1 MLQFIIYFVGL
12 RYMFKRKG
20 DRFSQFIL
28 ILSIIGIALGV
39 MSLII
44 VTSVMN
50 GAERAWQNN
59 ILAYMPQVILTTSQ
73 GNINPEK
80 YSVKKI
86 KHLKEIDRITSI
98 VESDVILQSKEN
110 VAISVMIGT
119 DEKLSDPLFKHL
131 QNLDPKVLKSSS
143 YNVILGIKLAEK
155 LKVQPGD
162 QLRLIVPSV
171 TQFTLIGRM
180 PSQRLFTVAG
190 FFSTQYE
197 ADSTEILVNLED
209 AARLMHYPIGNITGW
224 RLYLK
229 KPLMVDILS
238 KKKLLKDMIWKDW
251 RERKGDFFHAV
262 KMEKN
267 IMILLLSLIIILAA
281 FNIITSLSL
290 LVMQKQL
297 EIAIF
302 QILGLKHIKI
312 IAIFMLQGIGVGI
325 FGTIIGILLG
335 LFITNNLNII
345 MPMLGLLD
353 KNIELKIFVDF
364 ISIMSISLFS
374 IIIALLATLY
384 PAYRAVTIQPT
395 EALRYA

>member
-1 MLQFIIYFVGL
+1 MFQFITYFVGL
-12 RYMFKRKG
+12 RYMRKRKG
-20 DRFSQFIL
+20 DRFSQFIFS
-28 ILSIIGIALGV
+28 LSIIGIALGV

-50 GAERAWQNN
+50 GAERAWQKN
-59 ILAYMPQVILTTSQ
+59 ILSYMPQVILTTSN

-80 YSVKKI
+80 YPIKKI
-86 KHLKEIDRITSI
+86 KHSKEIERITSI
-98 VESDVILQSKEN
+98 VESDVILQSRKN
-110 VAISVMIGT
+110 ITISVMIGV
-119 DEKLSDPLFKHL
+119 DEKLSDPLLNHL
-131 QNLDPKVLKSSS
+131 QNFDPGVLKSGR
-143 YNVILGIKLAEK
+143 YNVILGIKLAEE
-155 LKVQPGD
+155 LQVNPGD
-162 QLRLIVPSV
+162 QLRLIVPSIN
-171 TQFTLIGRM
+171 QFTLIGRI

-197 ADSTEILVNLED
+197 ADSTEILVNLQD
-209 AARLMHYPIGNITGW
+209 AAKLMHYPIGNITGW

-229 KPLMVDILS
+229 KPLMVDNLRKKILPI
-238 KKKLLKDMIWKDW
+238 DMIWKDW
-251 RERKGDFFHAV
+251 REKKGDFFQAV

-267 IMILLLSLIIILAA
+267 IMILLLSLIIILAS

-290 LVMQKQL
+290 LVMQKQI

-302 QILGLKHIKI
+302 QILGLKRIKI

-335 LFITNNLNII
+335 FFISKNLNII

-353 KNIELKIFVDF
+353 KNIELKVFIDLISV
-364 ISIMSISLFS
+364 ISIGLFS

-384 PAYRAVTIQPT
+384 PAYRAANIQPS

>member
-1 MLQFIIYFVGL
+1 MFQFIIYFVGL
-12 RYMFKRKG
+12 RYMCKRKSN
-20 DRFSQFIL
+20 RFSQFIFV
-28 ILSIIGIALGV
+28 LSVIGVALGV

-44 VTSVMN
+44 VTSVMH
-50 GAERAWQNN
+50 GAENAWKNN

-80 YSVKKI
+80 YSIKKI
-86 KHLKEIDRITSI
+86 KHLQEINQITSI
-98 VESDVILQSKEN
+98 VESDVILQSRKN
-110 VAISVMIGT
+110 ITVAVMLGVN
-119 DEKLSDPLFKHL
+119 EKLRDPLFDHL
-131 QNLDPKVLKSSS
+131 QNLDPSVLKSGS
-143 YNVILGIKLAEK
+143 YNIILGIKLAEI

-171 TQFTLIGRM
+171 TQFTLIGKM

-209 AARLMHYPIGNITGW
+209 AARLMHYPTNNITGW

-229 KPLMVDILS
+229 KPLMVDSLS
-238 KKKLLKDMIWKDW
+238 KKILPIGMIWKDW
-251 RERKGDFFHAV
+251 RERKGDFFQAV

-267 IMILLLSLIIILAA
+267 VMILLLSLIIILAS

-290 LVMQKQL
+290 LVMQKQV

-302 QILGLKHIKI
+302 QILGLRRIKI
-312 IAIFMLQGIGVGI
+312 MAIFMLQGIGVGI

-335 LFITNNLNII
+335 LCITHNLHII

-353 KNIELKIFVDF
+353 ENIELQVFIDF
-364 ISIMSISLFS
+364 ISIISISLFS

-384 PAYRAVTIQPT
+384 PAYRAATIQPT
-395 EALRYA
+395 EVLRYA

>member
-1 MLQFIIYFVGL
+1 MFQFITYFVGL
-12 RYMFKRKG
+12 RYMRKRKG

-28 ILSIIGIALGV
+28 SLSVIGIALGV

-80 YSVKKI
+80 YPVKKI
-86 KHLKEIDRITSI
+86 KYLKEIDRITSI
-98 VESDVILQSKEN
+98 VESDVILQSKKN
-110 VAISVMIGT
+110 VTISVMIGV
-119 DEKLSDPLFKHL
+119 DEKSSDPLLNHL
-131 QNLDPKVLKSSS
+131 QNLDPGVLKSGK
-143 YNVILGIKLAEK
+143 YNVILGIKLAEE
-155 LKVQPGD
+155 LQVQPGD
-162 QLRLIVPSV
+162 QLRLIIPSV
-171 TQFTLIGRM
+171 TQFTLMGRM

-197 ADSTEILVNLED
+197 ADSTEILVNLQD
-209 AARLMHYPIGNITGW
+209 AARLMHYPVGNITGW

-229 KPLMVDILS
+229 KPLMVDNLIKKILPIG
-238 KKKLLKDMIWKDW
+238 MIWKDW
-251 RERKGDFFHAV
+251 RERKGDFFQAV

-267 IMILLLSLIIILAA
+267 IMILLLSLIIILAS

-290 LVMQKQL
+290 LVMQKQI

-302 QILGLKHIKI
+302 QILGLKRIKI

-335 LFITNNLNII
+335 LFFTKNLNII

-353 KNIELKIFVDF
+353 KHIELKVFIDF
-364 ISIMSISLFS
+364 ISIISIALFS

-384 PAYRAVTIQPT
+384 PAYRAANIQPS